1 MKTAS
6 KQSLWYVS
14 VFESDYK
21 KIEQLKNEIAL
32 IFEYQNA
39 RLRELVTT
47 TELAHVAKCGKPH
60 ASDVRSGNRQLSQ
73 AKRKLLIEYLK
84 QKHHD

>member
-1 MKTAS
+1 MKTAP
-6 KQSLWYVS
+6 KQSHWYVS

-21 KIEQLKNEIAL
+21 KIEQLKNEIKL
-32 IFEYQNA
+32 ILEYQNA

-47 TELAHVAKCGKPH
+47 TELAYVAKCGKPH

-73 AKRKLLIEYLK
+73 TKRKLLIEYLK